1 VENAKE
7 EFMKRIG
14 TLLSLALPALLISTV
29 AVSQE
34 AKKETKTTTTT
45 KTKTT
50 KPARS
55 NSWKIQNAMSA
66 APRAISKDAT
76 IMDWPAT
83 EGGEMAVL
91 RKGTGDWT
99 CLPDDPTT
107 PANDPQCED
116 KMAMEWAK
124 AWISHGTP
132 SLGSPGIGYMLQG
145 GGSASNTDPFAKAP
159 AAGESWMKEPP
170 HLMIFPAAGTKLD
183 PAAYD
188 DMHSG
193 GPWIMWGGTPY
204 EHLMVP
210 VK

>member
-1 VENAKE
+1 
-7 EFMKRIG
+7 MKRFLNLAMI
-14 TLLSLALPALLISTV
+14 LLVALVVTGA
-29 AVSQE
+29 A
-34 AKKETKTTTTT
+34 AK
-45 KTKTT
+45 

-55 NSWKIQNAMSA
+55 DSWKIQNAMSA
-66 APRAISKDAT
+66 APRSISKDAT
-76 IMDWPAT
+76 VMDWPAT
-83 EGGEMAVL
+83 EGGDMKQL
-91 RKGTGDWT
+91 RKGTNDWT

-107 PANDPQCED
+107 PSNDPQCED

-124 AWISHGTP
+124 AWISHATP
-132 SLGSPGIGYMLQG
+132 NVGSPGIGYMLQG

-170 HLMIFPAAGTKLD
+170 HLMIFPATGTKLD
-183 PAAYD
+183 PAAYG

-210 VK
+210 VR

>member
-1 VENAKE
+1 
-7 EFMKRIG
+7 MRRIG
-14 TLLSLALPALLISTV
+14 TLLCLGLSALFFSTLALA
-29 AVSQE
+29 QE
-34 AKKETKTTTTT
+34 MKQETKTTTTT
-45 KTKTT
+45 KKTEMKMKMGT

-55 NSWKIQNAMSA
+55 NAWKIQNAMSA
-66 APRAISKDAT
+66 APGKIARGAT
-76 IMDWPAT
+76 VVDWPAT
-83 EGGEMAVL
+83 EGGEMKEL
-91 RKGTGDWT
+91 RKGTNDWT

-124 AWISHGTP
+124 AWMSHGTP
-132 SLGSPGIGYMLQG
+132 NLASPGIGYMLQG
-145 GGSASNTDPFAKAP
+145 GGSASNTDPFATKP

-170 HLMIFPAAGTKLD
+170 HLMIFPATGTKLD
-183 PAAYD
+183 PAAYG